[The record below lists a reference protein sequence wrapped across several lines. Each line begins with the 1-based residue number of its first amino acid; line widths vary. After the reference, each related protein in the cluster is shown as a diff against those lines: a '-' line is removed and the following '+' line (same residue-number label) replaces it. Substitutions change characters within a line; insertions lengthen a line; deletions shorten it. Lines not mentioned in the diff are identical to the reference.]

1 MTIELEITEV
11 LTGVTTNDKV
21 HVVNQGDTLLF
32 QSESGTLYF
41 TLSKAEEY
49 ALEARLKRWYET
61 GSFDLGVE

>member
-32 QSESGTLYF
+32 QSESGTPYF
-41 TLSKAEEY
+41 TLTKGEEF
-49 ALEARLKRWYET
+49 ALEARMKRWYET
-61 GSFDLGVE
+61 GSFDLGAE